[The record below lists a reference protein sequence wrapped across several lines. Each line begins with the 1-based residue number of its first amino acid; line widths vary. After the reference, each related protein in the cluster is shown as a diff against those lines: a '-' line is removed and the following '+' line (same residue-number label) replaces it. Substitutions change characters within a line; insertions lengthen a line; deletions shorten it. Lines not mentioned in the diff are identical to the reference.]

1 MSDLI
6 QNLVDKLHDANRA
19 YRDGSPYLS
28 DAEFDILEEQL
39 RIIDPNNDWFKR
51 GVNDATPKKR
61 KVKLPHPMM
70 SLDKVKTI
78 DNLLAWVNKFT
89 DTKFVITPKFDG
101 LSVGLNGN
109 VSWTRGDGII
119 GQDCTKQLMHTN
131 KPHSANITENSVIR
145 GEIIFTNA
153 NWELFKKEHPEAV
166 SSRNSATGLI
176 NGDFDANRI
185 SDYSLLS
192 IMPYE
197 IIGSDM
203 PKDCQLNYLGTD
215 IYETVQAS
223 QLNDEFL
230 LNLYVKWKNLYPID
244 GLVIDVNNPI
254 HRTGTEANGNPSYTI
269 AYKSPKFSETGT
281 GIIKEIELNVNR
293 YGIVTPVVILE
304 EPIFLSGAMISRVSA
319 INMNYV
325 TLWGLVPGEKVTIV
339 RSGEVIPKI
348 IGVGSTFIPFRE
360 TYNKVGDYL
369 IDYNTNCTQRLFEM
383 KKMNVTIPDSLRI
396 CPHCSSKLE
405 ELIND
410 DGDWCE
416 MYCPNEHCD
425 GRLMESAIKFFTIAQ
440 IDGFGDKKI
449 TQIASRCLITSYPMY
464 FDILNVDV
472 DFLLRLDGWA
482 ETSAKAFVNE
492 CNKIKTTLPFARFL
506 HATGWFGELGE
517 KTLQKI
523 LDADGWDM
531 SIEEL
536 INIEGIQTKTAT
548 TFLKGKELCN
558 KYEWVFKPMFNFAYI
573 KTSDVVNDGKLSGLN
588 VCMTGFRDKMLANQI
603 SELGGN
609 VLDSLTKN
617 VNCLITKDKNST
629 SSKIT
634 KAQKMGIE
642 VLDIQE
648 FKTKY
653 I

>member
-6 QNLVDKLHDANRA
+6 QNLVNKLHDANRA
-19 YRDGSPYLS
+19 YRDGYPYLS
-28 DAEFDILEEQL
+28 DAEFDALEEQL
-39 RIIDPNNDWFKR
+39 RIIDPNNEWFNK

-61 KVKLPHPMM
+61 KIKLPHPMM

-131 KPHSANITENSVIR
+131 KPHVPNITENSVIR

-153 NWELFKKEHPEAV
+153 NWELFKKTHPEAV

-185 SDYSLLS
+185 SDYGLLS

-203 PKDCQLNYLGTD
+203 PKECQLNYLGTD

-254 HRTGTEANGNPSYTI
+254 YRTGTEANGNPSYTI

-369 IDYNTNCTQRLFEM
+369 KDYNTNCTQRLFEM

-405 ELIND
+405 ELVNE

-416 MYCPNEHCD
+416 MYCPNERCD

-464 FDILNVDV
+464 FDILNIDEE
-472 DFLLRLDGWA
+472 FLLRLDGWA

-573 KTSDVVNDGKLSGLN
+573 KTSDVVNDGKLSGFN

>member
-101 LSVGLNGN
+101 LSVGLNGD

-153 NWELFKKEHPEAV
+153 NWELFKKDHPEAV

-176 NGDFDANRI
+176 NGDFDTNRI
-185 SDYSLLS
+185 SDYGLLS

-197 IIGSDM
+197 IVGSDM
-203 PKDCQLNYLGTD
+203 PKECQLNYLGTD

-269 AYKSPKFSETGT
+269 AYKSPKFSETGS

-325 TLWGLVPGEKVTIV
+325 LLWGLFPGEKITIV

-348 IGVGSTFIPFRE
+348 IGVGNVVIPFRE
-360 TYNKVGDYL
+360 TYNTVGDYL
-369 IDYNTNCTQRLFEM
+369 RDYNSNATQRLFEM
-383 KKMNVTIPDSLRI
+383 NESKISVPENIKV

-405 ELIND
+405 KLVNE

-449 TQIASRCLITSYPMY
+449 AQIASRCLITSYPMY
-464 FDILNVDV
+464 FDILNIDV
-472 DFLLRLDGWA
+472 DFLLRLEGWA

-548 TFLKGKELCN
+548 TFLNGKELCN
-558 KYEWVFKPMFNFAYI
+558 KYEWVFKPMFNFAYV
-573 KTSDVVNDGKLSGLN
+573 KTSDVVNDGKLSGFN
-588 VCMTGFRDKMLANQI
+588 VCMTGFRDKMLASQI

>member
-369 IDYNTNCTQRLFEM
+369 IDYNTNCAQRLFEM

-405 ELIND
+405 ELVNE

-558 KYEWVFKPMFNFAYI
+558 KYEWVFKPMFNFAYV

-588 VCMTGFRDKMLANQI
+588 VCMTGFRDKMLASQI

>member
-405 ELIND
+405 ELINE

-558 KYEWVFKPMFNFAYI
+558 KYEWVFKPMFNFAYV

-588 VCMTGFRDKMLANQI
+588 VCMTGFRDKMLASQI

-617 VNCLITKDKNST
+617 VNCLITKGKNST